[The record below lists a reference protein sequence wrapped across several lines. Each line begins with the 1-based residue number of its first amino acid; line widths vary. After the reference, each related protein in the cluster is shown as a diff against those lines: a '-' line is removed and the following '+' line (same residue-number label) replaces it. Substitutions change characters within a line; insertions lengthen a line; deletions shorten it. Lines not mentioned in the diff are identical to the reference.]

1 MSVGKQDLRQFNIV
15 ATTTLQN
22 VGELGVGAAAE
33 GVPANMRRYVYYY
46 RAINVDQTVVGTI
59 FESLAGVVTPKDS
72 FMLTPVSGTLG
83 QIQSPPGGFP
93 GSEPGGPIPILSFR
107 ASGFIAVQTSAIG
120 GSGKVM
126 MTFGY
131 YDAPPS

>member
-1 MSVGKQDLRQFNIV
+1 MAGNYGVDKQDLRQFNIV
-15 ATTTLQN
+15 ATTSLQN
-22 VGELGVGAAAE
+22 VGEAGVGAAAE

-46 RAINVDQTVVGTI
+46 RAVNPDQTVVGTI
-59 FESLAGVVTPKDS
+59 FESLAGVLTPKDT

-83 QIQSPPGGFP
+83 QIQNPPGGFP
-93 GSEPGGPIPILSFR
+93 ADPLGPAPIMSFR

-126 MTFGY
+126 MTF
-131 YDAPPS
+131 